1 MLRTSRGHILWSTVR
16 LCHIFWCQSE
26 RKPFSRRGPK
36 AMHPIMRLRGHQFHK
51 RATSA
56 MLTIDKDKRSPLPA
70 YATQNFIGAD
80 FHNGQAFILL
90 SHNDDK
96 SPTCIIYGH
105 RLMAFI
111 FHGTRSEYSKRN
123 DHLTSS
129 DSGKGLPQNE
139 QSKVRI
145 FFRKDHA
152 AARGEQA
159 DIELLQHPN
168 VELEEWQHHSNLLW
182 SGLDWGICNN
192 RDPDHVGNYLEDGYY
207 EWCFTF
213 WPTDSEKTA
222 KWLVEHD
229 CFRFGLLTARMVK
242 NSGVNCLSFVFIA
255 TLLLLQTPLR
265 KKKMKSCENTK
276 HQTLSTNLQC
286 NCFMKEILRRLL
298 WMVMKF
304 CSSANWRN

>member
-1 MLRTSRGHILWSTVR
+1 MLRISRGHILWSTVR

-26 RKPFSRRGPK
+26 SKPFSKRGPK

-111 FHGTRSEYSKRN
+111 FHETRSEYSKRN

-145 FFRKDHA
+145 FS
-152 AARGEQA
+152 ARITQLHEGNRQILNCCSITMLRSDNIIQTCYGVA
-159 DIELLQHPN
+159 WIEEY
-168 VELEEWQHHSNLLW
+168 V
-182 SGLDWGICNN
+182 II
-192 RDPDHVGNYLEDGYY
+192 RI
-207 EWCFTF
+207 
-213 WPTDSEKTA
+213 
-222 KWLVEHD
+222 
-229 CFRFGLLTARMVK
+229 LTMWVTTLRM
-242 NSGVNCLSFVFIA
+242 NTMSGVSHFGSLIRKRQQSDELSMIVLDLAF
-255 TLLLLQTPLR
+255 
-265 KKKMKSCENTK
+265 
-276 HQTLSTNLQC
+276 
-286 NCFMKEILRRLL
+286 
-298 WMVMKF
+298 
-304 CSSANWRN
+304 

>member
-1 MLRTSRGHILWSTVR
+1 MLRISRGHILWSTVR
-16 LCHIFWCQSE
+16 LCHIFWCQSDS
-26 RKPFSRRGPK
+26 KPFSKRGPK

-111 FHGTRSEYSKRN
+111 VHGTRSEYSKRN

-152 AARGEQA
+152 AARGE
-159 DIELLQHPN
+159 H
-168 VELEEWQHHSNLLW
+168 
-182 SGLDWGICNN
+182 C
-192 RDPDHVGNYLEDGYY
+192 
-207 EWCFTF
+207 
-213 WPTDSEKTA
+213 
-222 KWLVEHD
+222 
-229 CFRFGLLTARMVK
+229 
-242 NSGVNCLSFVFIA
+242 
-255 TLLLLQTPLR
+255 
-265 KKKMKSCENTK
+265 
-276 HQTLSTNLQC
+276 
-286 NCFMKEILRRLL
+286 
-298 WMVMKF
+298 
-304 CSSANWRN
+304 CSIPMLNWRSDNIIQTCYGVAWIEEYVIIRILTMWVRRSVR

>member
-1 MLRTSRGHILWSTVR
+1 MSWSKVTMLRISRGHILWSTVR

-26 RKPFSRRGPK
+26 SKPFSKRGPK

-123 DHLTSS
+123 DHLTRW
-129 DSGKGLPQNE
+129 LWQ
-139 QSKVRI
+139 RL
-145 FFRKDHA
+145 A
-152 AARGEQA
+152 AKR
-159 DIELLQHPN
+159 
-168 VELEEWQHHSNLLW
+168 
-182 SGLDWGICNN
+182 
-192 RDPDHVGNYLEDGYY
+192 
-207 EWCFTF
+207 
-213 WPTDSEKTA
+213 A
-222 KWLVEHD
+222 K
-229 CFRFGLLTARMVK
+229 
-242 NSGVNCLSFVFIA
+242 
-255 TLLLLQTPLR
+255 
-265 KKKMKSCENTK
+265 
-276 HQTLSTNLQC
+276 
-286 NCFMKEILRRLL
+286 
-298 WMVMKF
+298 
-304 CSSANWRN
+304 

>member
-1 MLRTSRGHILWSTVR
+1 MLRISRGHILWSTVR

-26 RKPFSRRGPK
+26 SKPFSKRGPK

-192 RDPDHVGNYLEDGYY
+192 QDPDHVGNYFEDEYY
-207 EWCFTF
+207 ECFIF
-213 WPTDSEKTA
+213 WLTDSEKTT

-242 NSGVNCLSFVFIA
+242 NSEVNCLSFIFIA
-255 TLLLLQTPLR
+255 TL
-265 KKKMKSCENTK
+265 
-276 HQTLSTNLQC
+276 
-286 NCFMKEILRRLL
+286 
-298 WMVMKF
+298 
-304 CSSANWRN
+304 